1 MKKKQ
6 KSIAFYL
13 GLLLTILAFTPVIAM
28 IISSLTVSNNLLVE
42 RNEASQ
48 RSASKTILEVKE
60 SVYTTAENKLDE
72 LITLPMFSEKFDLNN
87 MHELMAISIA
97 GDSSISDATFSTSE
111 GAFVTVGD
119 APDDFDPTSRPWYLD
134 AMANKGE
141 TIRTTPYLDI
151 SLNSYVTTVA
161 KAFQNKAGQWGV
173 ISADLSYRNVDDV
186 VQNLSVGR
194 TGQIFLVSTDGL
206 IISSND
212 EKLVGQS
219 FADLENFSEISSS
232 KKMSGELKDN
242 KDSGSYLFFDKGET
256 PSESFVIISMAG
268 DEFSKENTVL
278 FLSAAVVFVIIL
290 FFVII
295 INIFAI
301 SIVRQI
307 VNILSDKFEQIGQ
320 GKLNKIPRLTAKD
333 TGRFTGHSL
342 AKRFVYGDEN
352 GNEINRLVARYNH
365 MIEEIGSVISR
376 VTSESIH
383 VATMAD
389 SLLELS
395 HQTKAATE
403 EISETI
409 TGIADVTSAEAQETE
424 ASLNKVQQLST
435 IINQL
440 MDNVSNMN
448 NQSKESLEIN
458 QESMKFMDQ
467 VDSNW
472 QQELQQMNNL
482 VVNMDGMNTSIQDI
496 NKIIQ
501 VINEISYQT
510 NLLALNASIEA
521 ARAGE
526 SGKGFAVVAT
536 EIRQLAEQSKKST
549 LEIESIVATIQNQST
564 NMVTN
569 TMLSLEGGERQ
580 SKLIQEAITASK
592 NVLKRNSASI
602 SEISEIQLA
611 TKEIVSIQDTVLEN
625 LESIS
630 ASTEENAAGTE
641 EVSANSEEVL
651 ATMEEFTGHVSE
663 LHNLADG
670 LKKLVSH
677 FNIAT
682 ED

>member
-13 GLLLTILAFTPVIAM
+13 GLLLTLLAFSPVIAM
-28 IISSLTVSNNLLVE
+28 VISSLTVSNNLLIE

-60 SVYTTAENKLDE
+60 SVYTTVENKLDE
-72 LITLPMFSEKFDLNN
+72 LIALPMFSEAFDLNK
-87 MHELMAISIA
+87 MHESMAITIA

-119 APDDFDPTSRPWYLD
+119 APDDFDPTSRPWYIE

-141 TIRTTPYLDI
+141 AIRTAPYLDI
-151 SLNSYVTTVA
+151 ALNSHVTTVA
-161 KAFQNKAGQWGV
+161 KAFQNQAGQWGV
-173 ISADLSYRNVDDV
+173 ISADLSYDNVDDV

-194 TGQIFLVSTDGL
+194 TGQIFLVATDGL
-206 IISSND
+206 IISAND
-212 EKLVGQS
+212 EKLIGQS
-219 FADLENFSEISSS
+219 FADLENFSEIISS
-232 KKMSGELKDN
+232 KKLTGTVKDHAY
-242 KDSGSYLFFDKGET
+242 SGSYLFFDKGQT

-268 DEFSKENTVL
+268 NEFSKENTVL
-278 FLSAAVVFVIIL
+278 FLSAAIVFVIIL
-290 FFVII
+290 FFVIVV
-295 INIFAI
+295 N
-301 SIVRQI
+301 SIVIALVRQI
-307 VNILSDKFEQIGQ
+307 VKILSDKFEQIGY

-333 TGRFTGHSL
+333 TGRFTVRSW

-352 GNEINRLVARYNH
+352 GNEINRLVARYNQ
-365 MIEEIGSVISR
+365 MIEDIGRVISR
-376 VTSESIH
+376 VTNESNH

-395 HQTKAATE
+395 QQTKAATE
-403 EISETI
+403 EITETI

-424 ASLNKVQQLST
+424 ASVNKVQQLSV

-440 MDNVSNMN
+440 MENVSNMN
-448 NQSKESLEIN
+448 NQSKASLEIN
-458 QESMKFMDQ
+458 QESMKFMDE
-467 VDSNW
+467 VDTNW
-472 QQELQQMNNL
+472 QQELNQMSNL
-482 VVNMDGMNTSIQDI
+482 VLNMNRMNTSIQDI

-501 VINEISYQT
+501 VINDISYQT

-536 EIRQLAEQSKKST
+536 EIRQLAEQSKNST
-549 LEIESIVATIQNQST
+549 LEIESIVATIQSQST
-564 NMVTN
+564 DMVTK
-569 TMLSLEGGERQ
+569 TSLSLEGGERQ
-580 SKLIQEAITASK
+580 SQLIQAAIKASK
-592 NVLKRNSASI
+592 DVLQRNTANI
-602 SEISEIQLA
+602 SEISGIQLA
-611 TKEIVSIQDTVLEN
+611 TKEIVAIQDTVLEN

-663 LHNLADG
+663 LHELSDG

-677 FNIAT
+677 FTITT